1 MNENQLTRQHSRS
14 NGMAEKQNG
23 VSSSPKEEEE
33 EEEEEE
39 RGVDR
44 DSGPR

>member
-1 MNENQLTRQHSRS
+1 MVITTRQHSRS
-14 NGMAEKQNG
+14 NGMAEKQNS

-33 EEEEEE
+33 EEEEL
-39 RGVDR
+39 GVDR